1 MTDALVKQRYTYV
14 GELVVEV
21 VVAASEGSISTE
33 VNVLPGV
40 SPSGAVSQTGN
51 MPPALET
58 PVEPNPV
65 VAASLVEP
73 PSAPDPGEAEAEM
86 TLAAAPMTPG
96 QRTSKGVIRAMWTA
110 AFSFGG
116 EALVYG
122 LNNLTALNLPP
133 GLGLA
138 VGAVGYGAKAA
149 IFPNSKL

>member
-1 MTDALVKQRYTYV
+1 
-14 GELVVEV
+14 
-21 VVAASEGSISTE
+21 
-33 VNVLPGV
+33 
-40 SPSGAVSQTGN
+40 
-51 MPPALET
+51 
-58 PVEPNPV
+58 
-65 VAASLVEP
+65 
-73 PSAPDPGEAEAEM
+73 M

>member
-1 MTDALVKQRYTYV
+1 VSIFTRYTWL
-14 GELVVEV
+14 GDNTIEV
-21 VVAASEGSISTE
+21 VVGVKDGGTSID
-33 VNVLPGV
+33 VNVLPTAGTEL
-40 SPSGAVSQTGN
+40 AATAA
-51 MPPALET
+51 PPLAPIPPDEA
-58 PVEPNPV
+58 V
-65 VAASLVEP
+65 VAASLFEP
-73 PSAPDPGEAEAEM
+73 PSAPVLGEAEAEM

-149 IFPNSKL
+149 IFPNTKL